1 MKIKGMDKDMK
12 CRGFQFEVGKEYK
25 IEHKGKIELCSNTV
39 FHYCDSLQ
47 KVHEHYSCNEKE
59 LNRFFE
65 IEVLG
70 EEVTDGQK
78 CGSDHIKIVREI
90 MGDEL
95 AAMKGMVNGNTGLF
109 NTGDWNT
116 GDGNTGDGN
125 TGDGNTGDGNT
136 GNGNTG
142 DRNTGYWNTGN
153 GNTDDWNTGN
163 RNTGDWNTG
172 DRNTGYG
179 NTGNRNTGN
188 RNTGDW
194 NTGYRNTGDWNT
206 GDWNT
211 GNGNTGD
218 GNTGYRNTGDRNT
231 GDWNTGYGNTIDYS
245 NGVFCTKP
253 DMNIR
258 IFNKPSGM
266 SLRDFYRSKY
276 YEALCRAPFLL
287 TDWIPY
293 TEEEKKADPNKEM
306 IGGYLKEYTMK
317 EAWANWWKEM
327 SEENKRIVQEIPN
340 FDAKIFKEITGIEV

>member
-25 IEHKGKIELCSNTV
+25 IEHEGNIELCSNKV

-47 KVHEHYSCNEKE
+47 KVHEHYSCNEKA

-70 EEVTDGQK
+70 EEVTDGEK
-78 CGSDHIKIVREI
+78 FGSDHIKIVREI

-109 NTGDWNT
+109 NTGT
-116 GDGNTGDGN
+116 GTTGYGNTGDR
-125 TGDGNTGDGNT
+125 NT

-142 DRNTGYWNTGN
+142 DRNTGN
-153 GNTDDWNTGN
+153 GNTGG
-163 RNTGDWNTG
+163 RNTGYGNTG

-179 NTGNRNTGN
+179 NTT
-188 RNTGDW
+188 
-194 NTGYRNTGDWNT
+194 
-206 GDWNT
+206 
-211 GNGNTGD
+211 
-218 GNTGYRNTGDRNT
+218 
-231 GDWNTGYGNTIDYS
+231 DYS
-245 NGVFCTKP
+245 NGVFCTEP

-266 SLRDFYRSKY
+266 SLRDFYRSRY
-276 YEALCRAPFLL
+276 YEALCNAPFLL
-287 TDWIPY
+287 TEWIPY
-293 TEEEKKADPNKEM
+293 TEEEKKADPKKEM

-317 EAWANWWKEM
+317 EAWANWWEKM
-327 SEENKRIVQEIPN
+327 SEEAKKIVQDIPN
-340 FDAKIFKEITGIEV
+340 FDAKIFKEITGIEVEK